1 MFRLAHVTDPH
12 FRPRAGTFAGAGVG
26 DFFGKRAI
34 GAVNLV
40 VNRRRKHRMQLL
52 EAMQADLNARR
63 PDHVAVTGDLGNIS
77 IEGEWLEARR
87 WLTGLALSAEAVT
100 VIPGNH
106 DAYVEDVVA
115 RRGFEVMFEAFQT
128 ADLRV
133 GQAHYPFVRVRG
145 DLALV
150 AVNTCV
156 PTGDLGAWGEIGDPQ
171 LARLEA
177 LLTSAAL
184 ASKIRV
190 VLLHHPPVMVKPP
203 ESRNLRD
210 RDELAAV
217 IGRAGASLIL
227 HGHDHRDE
235 RATLVGP
242 RGAPVPVVGAGS
254 ASYAGGPESRSRYNI
269 YEIEGR
275 GITVITYVHDDE
287 KDAFVEVRREAL
299 SA

>member
-26 DFFGKRAI
+26 DFLGKRAV

-40 VNRRRKHRMQLL
+40 VNRRRKHRMELL
-52 EAMQADLNARR
+52 EALRADLNARA

-77 IEGEWLEARR
+77 IESEWLEARR
-87 WLTGLALSAEAVT
+87 WLTELALPADAVT

-115 RRGFEVMFEAFQT
+115 RRGFETMFEAYQT

-133 GQAHYPFVRVRG
+133 GQDHYPFVRVRG
-145 DLALV
+145 DLALI

-156 PTGDLGAWGEIGDPQ
+156 PTGDLGAWGEIGEAQ

-177 LLTSAAL
+177 LLTSPAL
-184 ASKIRV
+184 ANKLRV

-210 RDELAAV
+210 REALAAV

-235 RATLVGP
+235 RATLPGP
-242 RGAPVPVVGAGS
+242 RGAPVPIVGAGS
-254 ASYAGGPESRSRYNI
+254 ASYAGAAESRSRYNI
-269 YEIEGR
+269 YEIAGH
-275 GITVITYVHDDE
+275 GITAVTYVHDE
-287 KDAFVEVRREAL
+287 AKDAFVEVRREPL

>member
-40 VNRRRKHRMQLL
+40 VNRRRKHRMELL
-52 EAMQADLNARR
+52 EAMRADLSARR

-77 IEGEWLEARR
+77 IDEEWREARR
-87 WLTGLALSAEAVT
+87 WLEALGMPGDAIT

-106 DAYVEDVVA
+106 DAYVEEVVA
-115 RRGFEVMFEAFQT
+115 RRGFETTFGQFQT
-128 ADLRV
+128 ADLRA
-133 GQAHYPFVRVRG
+133 GENHYPFVRVRG
-145 DLALV
+145 DLALLG
-150 AVNTCV
+150 VNTCV
-156 PTGDLGAWGEIGDPQ
+156 PTGDLGAWGEIGSAQ

-177 LLTSAAL
+177 LLTSPAL
-184 ASKIRV
+184 ADKTRV

-210 RDELAAV
+210 RDQLAAV

-235 RATLVGP
+235 RATLMGP
-242 RGAPVPVVGAGS
+242 RGVAVPVVGAGS

-275 GITVITYVHDDE
+275 AITAVTYVHDEAKDE
-287 KDAFVEVRREAL
+287 FVETRREVL
-299 SA
+299 TS